1 MKKTQDG
8 HDSDIL
14 IIKMI
19 KQELPGSLE
28 LLPTH

>member
-1 MKKTQDG
+1 MEKTWER

-14 IIKMI
+14 IVKMI